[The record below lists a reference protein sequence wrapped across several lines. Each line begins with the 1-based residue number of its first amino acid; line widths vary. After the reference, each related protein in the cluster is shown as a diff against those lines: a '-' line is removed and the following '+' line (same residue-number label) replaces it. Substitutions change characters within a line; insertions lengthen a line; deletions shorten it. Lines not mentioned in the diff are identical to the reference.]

1 MLQGFLFHFEKPF
14 CRNCLFLGF
23 NLTDR
28 MGNDTE
34 PTIQERLFREIK
46 LKVKE
51 DNSFVH
57 TIAELLH
64 VSYDSAYR
72 RIRGEKI
79 ISVDEL
85 YKLSKAFDISIDSL
99 FEVKSGKT
107 VFNSVSI
114 EPGKITLK
122 QWLEGILLNLQVLQ
136 ADQTSQIIYAAKDA
150 PFFHYFH
157 IPELA
162 AFKMFFWE
170 KTLFRFPGFE
180 NKPFNLADTDDE
192 LQAIGKK
199 ILLAYTKINVTEIW
213 NEDTFYIILRQL
225 EYYYVAGFFKNKDDL
240 DTLFDKLG
248 LWIRHLEQQ
257 AEFGFQYYYG
267 IPPNGVPG
275 SFKLFENE
283 VVLNDNTVLMKTGE
297 ARMSFL
303 TYNVINLLT
312 TQDPDFCDK
321 IEFFLDGVLQKSTLI
336 SSSAAKARKRFFNQL
351 INQVERFR
359 VKLASIDPQQE

>member
-1 MLQGFLFHFEKPF
+1 
-14 CRNCLFLGF
+14 
-23 NLTDR
+23 
-28 MGNDTE
+28 MGTETE
-34 PTIQERLFREIK
+34 PTIQERLFREIRTK
-46 LKVKE
+46 TAE
-51 DNSFVH
+51 DASFVH

-99 FEVKSGKT
+99 FEVKNGKT

-114 EPGKITLK
+114 EPGSVTLK
-122 QWLEGILLNLQVLQ
+122 QWLERILQNLQALQ
-136 ADQTSQIIYAAKDA
+136 LDPSSSVVYAAKDA

-170 KTLFRFPGFE
+170 KTLFRIPGYE
-180 NKPFNLADTDDE
+180 NKKFDLNETHADLLET
-192 LQAIGKK
+192 GKK
-199 ILLAYTKINVTEIW
+199 ILLAYSKINVTEIW

-225 EYYYVAGFFKNKDDL
+225 EYYYVAGYFKNKADL
-240 DTLFDKLG
+240 QVLFDKLTS
-248 LWIRHLEQQ
+248 WIHHLEKQ
-257 AEFGFQYYYG
+257 AELGYQFIYGLEPNG
-267 IPPNGVPG
+267 IPRT
-275 SFKLFENE
+275 FKLFENE
-283 VVLNDNTVLMKTGE
+283 VVLNDNTVLMKTNK

-312 TQDPDFCDK
+312 TEDPVFCNK
-321 IEFFLDGVLQKSTLI
+321 IEFFLDGVLQKSTQI

-351 INQVERFR
+351 TNQVERFR
-359 VKLASIDPQQE
+359 IKLANLDEEA

>member
-23 NLTDR
+23 QFNR
-28 MGNDTE
+28 SNGNDTE

-170 KTLFRFPGFE
+170 KPVQVSGFE

-192 LQAIGKK
+192 LQTIGKK
-199 ILLAYTKINVTEIW
+199 FCLP
-213 NEDTFYIILRQL
+213 
-225 EYYYVAGFFKNKDDL
+225 
-240 DTLFDKLG
+240 
-248 LWIRHLEQQ
+248 
-257 AEFGFQYYYG
+257 
-267 IPPNGVPG
+267 IP
-275 SFKLFENE
+275 
-283 VVLNDNTVLMKTGE
+283 
-297 ARMSFL
+297 
-303 TYNVINLLT
+303 
-312 TQDPDFCDK
+312 
-321 IEFFLDGVLQKSTLI
+321 KSM
-336 SSSAAKARKRFFNQL
+336 
-351 INQVERFR
+351 
-359 VKLASIDPQQE
+359 